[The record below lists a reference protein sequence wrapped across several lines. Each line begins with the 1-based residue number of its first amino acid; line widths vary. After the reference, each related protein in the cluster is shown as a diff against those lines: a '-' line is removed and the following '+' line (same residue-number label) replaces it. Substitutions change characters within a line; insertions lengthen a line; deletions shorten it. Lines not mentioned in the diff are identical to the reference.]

1 MRKTIL
7 ALAAAATVAA
17 GMAAPQPAEARNRGG
32 AVAAGVIGGLAAG
45 ALVGGAIA
53 SRPAYGY
60 YGPGYS
66 YGLSRRRRL
75 CAPCRIVRERVWD
88 GFAWRIQRTEVCY

>member
-7 ALAAAATVAA
+7 ALAAAATVGA
-17 GMAAPQPAEARNRGG
+17 GIAAPQPAEARNRGG
-32 AVAAGVIGGLAAG
+32 AVAAGVIGGVAAG
-45 ALVGGAIA
+45 ALIGGAIA

-60 YGPGYS
+60 YGPS
-66 YGLSRRRRL
+66 YGYYG
-75 CAPCRIVRERVWD
+75 AGYYDAGPPCRIVRERIWD